1 MSALAPLPSGWHET
15 RRRSWAFLL
24 LALIVLGA
32 GLGLR
37 DPWPPDEPRFPLIA
51 REMVA
56 TGDYLFP
63 HRAGELYPDKPPV
76 FMWIQ
81 AAILKATGSIR
92 LAAQLPSLLA
102 GLGTLGLV
110 LALGR
115 RLWGDGGGLTAAAV
129 LLAIVQFPLQ
139 ARVGQI
145 DATVTFFITLGLYAL
160 LRHLLWGPAW
170 GWYSLSFVAM
180 AVGIATKG
188 VGFLPL
194 LMMLPWAYA
203 AWRRWPELP
212 RIGRSWK
219 WALGPLALIA
229 VLAAWLVPMV
239 AYSRAS
245 PELLAYRNNILF
257 SQTAERYA
265 DSWGHIEPWWYYLAE
280 VIPALWIP
288 ASLALPLLVG
298 PWRERLRERDARFL
312 LLLGWIV
319 LVVVFFSLSPG
330 KRGVYL
336 LPATPALALACAPW
350 VPRLWAHPR
359 LNQVAFALMA
369 LIATAIATV
378 TVLGCFGRGP
388 LFEPKLLN
396 LSETL
401 LPTAAI
407 ATVVLSGP
415 LLAGPRRGLLA
426 LLIALG
432 GGWLLLGLW
441 IAPRLNGE
449 RSGRD
454 LVAMLSAQTPS
465 SADLAL
471 LGWKEQ
477 FLLHLDRPTHHF
489 GFGTTPRH
497 IDDQLDHAAAWLE
510 QPGERRLFLPDTPAS
525 RRCFDL
531 SHGVDLGIAHRQRWH
546 VVTRDAILPPC
557 RGLAIEPRVF
567 SSIHHVDPG

>member
-1 MSALAPLPSGWHET
+1 
-15 RRRSWAFLL
+15 
-24 LALIVLGA
+24 
-32 GLGLR
+32 
-37 DPWPPDEPRFPLIA
+37 
-51 REMVA
+51 MVA

-110 LALGR
+110 VALGR
-115 RLWGDGGGLTAAAV
+115 RLWGDGGGLAAAAV

-170 GWYSLSFVAM
+170 GWYSLSFAAM

-194 LMMLPWAYA
+194 LVILPWAYA
-203 AWRRWPELP
+203 AQRRWPALP

-219 WALGPLALIA
+219 WTLGPLALIA

-239 AYSRAS
+239 ASAGS
-245 PELLAYRNNILF
+245 NPELVAYRNNILF

-265 DSWGHIEPWWYYLAE
+265 DSWGHIEPWWYYLVE
-280 VIPALWIP
+280 VIPALWLP
-288 ASLALPLLVG
+288 ASLALPLLVK
-298 PWRERLRERDARFL
+298 PWRERLRERDPRFL

-319 LVVVFFSLSPG
+319 LVILFFSLSPG

-350 VPRLWAHPR
+350 VPQLWRHPR
-359 LNQVAFALMA
+359 LNQAAFALMA
-369 LIATAIATV
+369 LIAAAITTV
-378 TVLGCFGRGP
+378 AVLGCLGRGP
-388 LFEPKLLN
+388 LFEPKLAN
-396 LSETL
+396 LTDTL

-407 ATVVLSGP
+407 AAVVLAGP
-415 LLAGPRRGLLA
+415 LLGGPRRGLLA

-432 GGWLLLGLW
+432 SGWLMLGLW
-441 IAPRLNGE
+441 ISPRLNGD
-449 RSGRD
+449 RSGRN
-454 LVAMLSAQTPS
+454 LMTELAAQTPPT
-465 SADLAL
+465 AELAL
-471 LGWKEQ
+471 VGWKEQ
-477 FLLHLDRPTHHF
+477 FLLHLDRPTYHF
-489 GFGTTPRH
+489 GFGTTPNH
-497 IDDQLDHAAAWLE
+497 IEDQLDDAATWLDAS
-510 QPGERRLFLPDTPAS
+510 GGRVLLLPDIPAT
-525 RRCFDL
+525 RGCFDL
-531 SHGVDLGIAHRQRWH
+531 SHGADLGIAHRQRWH
-546 VVTRDAILPPC
+546 VVARDAIRPAC
-557 RGLAIEPRVF
+557 RDLTIDPRVF
-567 SSIHHVDPG
+567 SSVHHTDPR